1 MYGANDFDAWWRRQ
15 KRRRPDLLDFTREL
29 LLPGGDDADGYPD
42 AWVQGDLTLGLDY
55 VFSPGAPGDGV
66 AVRVPVEVL
75 GRLRPDGFDWLV
87 PGARPE
93 LVVATIRALP
103 KRVRRR
109 LVPAPD
115 VGAQVWETIRE
126 RVPGAAGAGAGGAS
140 APSIPFRR
148 AFTEAVARLRDV
160 EITDADW
167 AEAVERL
174 PDHLR
179 IAFVALD
186 DRGREIDRG
195 KDLVALQKRLSG
207 RTEQAVRSAVRGAL
221 AQAMAEARSQSDRER
236 KRGGKGRDRE
246 RGRGAGAAGKIGRAH
261 V

>member
-1 MYGANDFDAWWRRQ
+1 M
-15 KRRRPDLLDFTREL
+15 
-29 LLPGGDDADGYPD
+29 
-42 AWVQGDLTLGLDY
+42 
-55 VFSPGAPGDGV
+55 
-66 AVRVPVEVL
+66 RVPVEVL

-126 RVPGAAGAGAGGAS
+126 RVPGADGAGGVS
-140 APSIPFRR
+140 APSIPFRQ

-221 AQAMAEARSQSDRER
+221 AQAMAEARDRQSDRER
-236 KRGGKGRDRE
+236 RRGGKGRGRG
-246 RGRGAGAAGKIGRAH
+246 RGRGADAAGAASTTDRKSTRLNSSH
-261 V
+261 P